1 MNKSGEFMSD
11 SKSKFIHINN
21 TDIKQLD
28 DDGKPL
34 NGIRIYADDFDNG
47 MKTILRFRNG
57 FLDGDLFNNSG
68 ELVLQK
74 PAVESEGHQ
83 EYWRENKLHRDNG
96 EPAVY
101 SNGFKDKEWWE
112 YGEKISKNKPE

>member
-1 MNKSGEFMSD
+1 MSD
-11 SKSKFIHINN
+11 SKSKFIHLNN

-83 EYWRENKLHRDNG
+83 EYWRKNKLHRDNG

-101 SNGFKDKEWWE
+101 SEGFKEKEWWE
-112 YGEKISKNKPE
+112 NGVRIIK